1 MNKHVSMCMGII
13 VTLVTAVACDRDSL
27 SERLTQPGETAAE
40 LRSEDYKF
48 VADTMPEIIG
58 GIEVIHKNITYPES
72 AKDDGIGGTVYLFAY
87 IDTEGNVAHVE
98 VAKGVRDDLDLAAI
112 EAVKP
117 VKFKPAMNDGV
128 PVGIRVSIPIH
139 FRLK

>member
-1 MNKHVSMCMGII
+1 MNKHILLRAGIL
-13 VTLVTAVACDRDSL
+13 LVLIGGVACDRDFT

-40 LRSEDYKF
+40 FTSEDYKF

-117 VKFKPAMNDGV
+117 VKFKPAMNDDV
-128 PVGIRVSIPIH
+128 PVGVRVSIPIH
-139 FRLK
+139 FRPK